1 VGRASERQKASRLS
15 LAFSHFPLLSRHV
28 LCVSRQKLFPSFSLP
43 LTQKTSSS
51 GSLGC
56 GMILGLV
63 SQEGKHLMLFYGNFI
78 AEDA

>member
-51 GSLGC
+51 GC